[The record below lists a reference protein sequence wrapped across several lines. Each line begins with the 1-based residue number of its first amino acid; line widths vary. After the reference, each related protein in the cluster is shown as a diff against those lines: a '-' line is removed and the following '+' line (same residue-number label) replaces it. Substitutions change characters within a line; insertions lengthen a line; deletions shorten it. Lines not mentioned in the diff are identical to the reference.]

1 MSRDWTQEE
10 LHTASEAM
18 KQNGYMGFEEFCHA
32 LEQKQPVKFDFQ
44 ERNRKELVNDIS
56 EILEE
61 KAQYMK
67 MPTCAYQIGSYTIA
81 KDGTL
86 TWDADN
92 SDAEILLQ
100 KLAEKGW
107 DMIFTLDTDAVEE
120 LQPEQP
126 CEEAME
132 TESDATEEAAEEPGS
147 RDPAEPDATPTNF
160 CIELPKDALTDT
172 GAANLNRIIESKGNL
187 LMKALDAKKLTYEIT
202 PEKIRF
208 PWFRFSGE
216 PEEATAYTQLVTA
229 LVKMANESKRITA
242 KERMVENEKYAFRCF
257 LLRLGFIGDEY
268 KASRKVLLKNLNGNS
283 AFRDKK

>member
-1 MSRDWTQEE
+1 MSRNWTKEE
-10 LHTASEAM
+10 LHTASELM
-18 KQNGYMGFEEFCHA
+18 KQNGHMGFEEFCYA
-32 LEQKQPVKFDFQ
+32 LEQKQPVRFGFQ

-67 MPTCAYQIGSYTIA
+67 MPTCAYQIGNYTIA

-86 TWDADN
+86 TWDAD
-92 SDAEILLQ
+92 SSYAELLLQ

-107 DMIFTLDTDAVEE
+107 NMIFTLGTGYEE
-120 LQPEQP
+120 EPQPEQP
-126 CEEAME
+126 CEESME
-132 TESDATEEAAEEPGS
+132 TESDATGEAAEEPDS
-147 RDPAEPDATPTNF
+147 RETVEPDATPTDF

-187 LMKALDAKKLTYEIT
+187 FMKALDAKKLTYEIT

-208 PWFRFSGE
+208 PWFHFSGE
-216 PEEATAYTQLVTA
+216 PEEATAYAQLITA

-242 KERMVENEKYAFRCF
+242 KERTVENEKYAFRCF

-268 KASRKVLLKNLNGNS
+268 KASRKILLKNLNGNS

>member
-18 KQNGYMGFEEFCHA
+18 KQNGYMGFEEFYHA
-32 LEQKQPVKFDFQ
+32 LEQKQPVRFDFQ
-44 ERNRKELVNDIS
+44 KRKRKELVKDIS

-67 MPTCAYQIGSYTIA
+67 MPTCACQIGNYTIT

-86 TWDADN
+86 TWDADS
-92 SDAEILLQ
+92 SDAELLLQ

-107 DMIFTLDTDAVEE
+107 NMIFTLDTDAEE
-120 LQPEQP
+120 ETQPKQP
-126 CEEAME
+126 CEEVME
-132 TESDATEEAAEEPGS
+132 TEPDVTEEVAEEPDS
-147 RDPAEPDATPTNF
+147 RETAEPDATPTEF

-202 PEKIRF
+202 SEKIRF
-208 PWFRFSGE
+208 PWFRFFGE
-216 PEEATAYTQLVTA
+216 PEEAIAYTQLITA

-242 KERMVENEKYAFRCF
+242 KERTVENEKYAFRCF

-268 KASRKVLLKNLNGNS
+268 KTSRKILLKNLNGNS

>member
-10 LHTASEAM
+10 LHTVSEAM

-32 LEQKQPVKFDFQ
+32 LEQVRFGFQ
-44 ERNRKELVNDIS
+44 ERSRKELVNDIS

-86 TWDADN
+86 TWDADTDS
-92 SDAEILLQ
+92 SDAELLLQ

-107 DMIFTLDTDAVEE
+107 DMTFTLGTG
-120 LQPEQP
+120 
-126 CEEAME
+126 
-132 TESDATEEAAEEPGS
+132 SKEEPQP
-147 RDPAEPDATPTNF
+147 DEPDAF
-160 CIELPKDALTDT
+160 YIELPKDALTDT

-187 LMKALDAKKLTYEIT
+187 LMKVLNTKSLTYEIT

-208 PWFRFSGE
+208 PWFHFSGE
-216 PEEATAYTQLVTA
+216 PEEDNAYTQLITA

-242 KERMVENEKYAFRCF
+242 KERTVENEKYAFRCF
-257 LLRLGFIGDEY
+257 LLRLGFIGDKY
-268 KASRKVLLKNLNGNS
+268 KVFRKILLKNLNGNS

>member
-1 MSRDWTQEE
+1 MSRDWTQGE
-10 LHTASEAM
+10 LHMVSETM

-32 LEQKQPVKFDFQ
+32 LEQKQPVRFGFQ
-44 ERNRKELVNDIS
+44 ERSRKELVNDIS

-86 TWDADN
+86 TWDADTDN
-92 SDAEILLQ
+92 SDAELLLQ

-107 DMIFTLDTDAVEE
+107 DMIFPLGTGYEE
-120 LQPEQP
+120 KPQPEQP
-126 CEEAME
+126 CEEAQE
-132 TESDATEEAAEEPGS
+132 TEPDATEEAAEEP
-147 RDPAEPDATPTNF
+147 DTTPTDF

-172 GAANLNRIIESKGNL
+172 GVANLNRIIESKGNL

-208 PWFRFSGE
+208 PWFRFSAE
-216 PEEATAYTQLVTA
+216 PEEATAYTQLITA

-242 KERMVENEKYAFRCF
+242 KERTVENEKYAFRCF

-268 KASRKVLLKNLNGNS
+268 KASRKILLKSLNGNS